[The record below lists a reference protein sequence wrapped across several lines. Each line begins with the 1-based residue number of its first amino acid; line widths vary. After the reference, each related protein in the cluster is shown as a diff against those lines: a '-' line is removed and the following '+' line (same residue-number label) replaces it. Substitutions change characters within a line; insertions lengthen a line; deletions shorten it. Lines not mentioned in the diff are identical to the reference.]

1 VTDVLRRRV
10 DRLTA
15 IEIDPE
21 LARKLEARLRGS
33 NVSVVEGDAT
43 AMEFQDESFSGA
55 VSFTMLHHVPS
66 PALQDRLL
74 SEVCRVIRPG
84 GLFVGSDSL
93 TSRTFELV
101 HLFDTLVPV
110 DPDHFGGRLLR
121 AGFSEVDVD
130 TRARTMR
137 FRAVRP

>member
-1 VTDVLRRRV
+1 
-10 DRLTA
+10 
-15 IEIDPE
+15 
-21 LARKLEARLRGS
+21 
-33 NVSVVEGDAT
+33 
-43 AMEFQDESFSGA
+43 
-55 VSFTMLHHVPS
+55 
-66 PALQDRLL
+66 
-74 SEVCRVIRPG
+74 VIRPG

-110 DPDHFGGRLLR
+110 DPGHFGDRLVR